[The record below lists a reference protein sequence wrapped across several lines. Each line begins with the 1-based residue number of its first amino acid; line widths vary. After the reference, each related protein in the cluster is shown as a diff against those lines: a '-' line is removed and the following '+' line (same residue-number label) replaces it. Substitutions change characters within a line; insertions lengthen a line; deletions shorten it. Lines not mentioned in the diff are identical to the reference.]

1 MLFFPFQ
8 ALNEEIINRKKNVDQ
23 AIKNGQALLKQ
34 TTGTLKS
41 VPLSTS
47 VVFKIFILCVE
58 CFAYIHICVSHVCLV
73 PQRVLDFPRTGGMG
87 GSEPPDVLGTKLR
100 S

>member
-47 VVFKIFILCVE
+47 VVF
-58 CFAYIHICVSHVCLV
+58 
-73 PQRVLDFPRTGGMG
+73 
-87 GSEPPDVLGTKLR
+87 
-100 S
+100 

>member
-1 MLFFPFQ
+1 MHNYPRPFREGSHISLWFAVFLGLMLFFPFQ

-47 VVFKIFILCVE
+47 VVF
-58 CFAYIHICVSHVCLV
+58 
-73 PQRVLDFPRTGGMG
+73 
-87 GSEPPDVLGTKLR
+87 
-100 S
+100 